1 MRIKAKTNFRG
12 PFIPSEG
19 EGRRKVGSKED
30 FSQRVKLLRIR
41 ISRFSGS
48 TLALIHVNA
57 CDGGIAKVAIRNL
70 MHLPRMGG
78 RKAGKPGEK
87 EAGFG
92 HRKAKSFCLI
102 A

>member
-1 MRIKAKTNFRG
+1 M
-12 PFIPSEG
+12 
-19 EGRRKVGSKED
+19 GSKED

-78 RKAGKPGEK
+78 EKLGSQGERKQGLAIEK
-87 EAGFG
+87 LSHSA
-92 HRKAKSFCLI
+92 
-102 A
+102 